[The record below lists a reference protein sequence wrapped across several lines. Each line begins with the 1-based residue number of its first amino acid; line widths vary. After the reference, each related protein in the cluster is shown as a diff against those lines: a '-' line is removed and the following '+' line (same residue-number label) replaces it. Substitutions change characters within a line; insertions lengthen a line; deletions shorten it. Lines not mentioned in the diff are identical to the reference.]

1 MTESSFPPRVHI
13 LIARDSPQAIVIRRG
28 PARKTCI
35 LAWDRSQHTF
45 TVGQWL
51 KGRLYERR
59 SDISPDGKH
68 WIYFAMNG
76 KWDSETGGCW
86 TAIAR
91 TPYLKALDL
100 AGQCS
105 TYYGGG
111 LFINNRTIWDMGS
124 DDYLQRSG
132 LFHKGDPDFITRT
145 YGTGCPSVYYPRLE
159 RDGWNLGCTTINE
172 KKYSGVL
179 FEKELPVGW
188 KLIKVCHTGNSPE
201 GQGVYWDE
209 HLLISNAGAIQN
221 FPDWEWAEWADES
234 IYYAAQGRL
243 FQIQIID
250 ENQLNEPVCLHDF
263 HPYQFEAKPAPY

>member
-1 MTESSFPPRVHI
+1 MDTKSFPPRVHI
-13 LIARDSPQAIVIRRG
+13 LLARDSPHAVVIRRG
-28 PARKTCI
+28 PAKKTCI
-35 LAWDRSQHTF
+35 LGWDRRRHTF

-51 KGRLYERR
+51 KGRIYERR
-59 SDISPDGKH
+59 CDISPDGSH

-100 AGQCS
+100 AGQSS

-111 LFINNRTIWDMGS
+111 LFIDNRTIWEMGG
-124 DDYLQRSG
+124 DKYLRRSG
-132 LFHKGDPDFITRT
+132 LFQQGDPDFITRY

-159 RDGWNLGCTTINE
+159 RDGWKMRGTTINDT
-172 KKYSGVL
+172 KYSGVL
-179 FEKELPVGW
+179 FEKELPADW
-188 KLIKVCHTGNSPE
+188 KLIKIIHAGNSSK

-209 HLLISNAGAIQN
+209 HLLIRKDGTIDTFS
-221 FPDWEWAEWADES
+221 DWEWAEWADES
-234 IYYAAQGRL
+234 LYYVTEGRL
-243 FQIQIID
+243 FQIKIIND
-250 ENQLNEPVCLHDF
+250 SQLSEPVCLHDF